1 MIVAFVFILGLFIGS
16 FLNVVILRLHRQESF
31 VKGASKCLFCKHRLY
46 PKDLVPL
53 FSFLALKG
61 RCRYCKKKFSNQY
74 PLVELVTGLAFVLVF
89 LKIVPSLGLT
99 SVSALQ
105 FLHLLDWWIIVGFLI
120 IIFVYDLKYYLILD
134 KVVWPVIV
142 LALFANLFLGFSILN
157 LVFGAVIGGGFFL
170 LQFVMSKGRWIGGGD
185 IRLGILMGVI
195 LGWPH
200 ILTALFIS
208 YVLGSFISIFLL
220 LAKRKEWSDKVPFGT
235 FLALG
240 TFITMLWGPLLVTWY
255 VSLFV
260 HSTFGGY

>member
-31 VKGASKCLFCKHRLY
+31 IKGASKCLFCKHRLY

-53 FSFLALKG
+53 FSFLFLQG
-61 RCRYCKKKFSNQY
+61 RCRYCKKRFSQQY
-74 PLVELVTGLAFVLVF
+74 PLVELATGLAFVLVF
-89 LKIVPSLGLT
+89 LKVIPSLDLT
-99 SVSALQ
+99 SISALQ
-105 FLHLLDWWIIVGFLI
+105 FLHLLDWWMIVGFLI

-134 KVVWPVIV
+134 KVVWPAIV
-142 LALFANLFLGFSILN
+142 LAFFANLFLGFSILN
-157 LVFGAVIGGGFFL
+157 LVLAAVIGGGFFL

-185 IRLGILMGVI
+185 IRLGVFMGVI

-208 YVLGSFISIFLL
+208 YILGSFISIFLL
-220 LAKRKEWSDKVPFGT
+220 LGKRKEWGDKVPFGT

-240 TFITMLWGPLLVTWY
+240 TFVTMLWGSALMKGYLA
-255 VSLFV
+255 LF
-260 HSTFGGY
+260 Y